1 MKKWIW
7 IGVVAVVAIF
17 FYATYNGFVN
27 REEGL
32 KSAWSNVETQYQR
45 RADLI
50 PNLVNTVKGYAAHE
64 TQTLNEVTEARARAT
79 SINLSAD
86 DLTPERLAQFQR
98 AQAEVRSALGRLIA
112 VSESYPDLK
121 ANQNFLELQAQLEGT
136 ENRIAVARKDFNAA
150 AQQYNVSVRR
160 FPANL
165 VAKMFGF
172 EQKPYFESAEGSEF
186 TFDLST
192 AADKDL
198 LLAPAMKVSK
208 SADTKVNLAF
218 KHAMHKLAIN
228 YASDGTYTQEQLEAV
243 KTTCTAKSSC
253 EVNMAAA
260 TVSKTA
266 DKTAAFEAAGK
277 AVRFLLVPQTS
288 EEVTLKIEIGGKTV
302 EHTLAGLN
310 EVLKNA
316 TQEIPAALDGGKCLT
331 LNLTFGKDGIV
342 VEGSQIG
349 GWEDQ
354 GTVDGDI
361 SM

>member
-32 KSAWSNVETQYQR
+32 KSAWSNVETQYQL

-165 VAKMFGF
+165 VARMFGF
-172 EQKPYFESAEGSEF
+172 GQKPYFESAEG
-186 TFDLST
+186 
-192 AADKDL
+192 
-198 LLAPAMKVSK
+198 
-208 SADTKVNLAF
+208 
-218 KHAMHKLAIN
+218 
-228 YASDGTYTQEQLEAV
+228 
-243 KTTCTAKSSC
+243 
-253 EVNMAAA
+253 AAA
-260 TVSKTA
+260 A
-266 DKTAAFEAAGK
+266 
-277 AVRFLLVPQTS
+277 PQ
-288 EEVTLKIEIGGKTV
+288 VT
-302 EHTLAGLN
+302 
-310 EVLKNA
+310 
-316 TQEIPAALDGGKCLT
+316 
-331 LNLTFGKDGIV
+331 F
-342 VEGSQIG
+342 
-349 GWEDQ
+349 
-354 GTVDGDI
+354 
-361 SM
+361 